1 MLFPCEVLVTI
12 LHEAAK
18 LVLSLVHRLLVPLK
32 SSFMFCAGTAV
43 GATDFLLVNLNVV
56 LVQFF
61 LVREL
66 LTCLTAQANK
76 FDACSFLV
84 LRQFRLASS
93 CEVTLFA
100 GKHLDQFFNLHLFDM
115 SGVHMGGEVALRRL
129 ERTGATLN

>member
-12 LHEAAK
+12 LHGAAK

-32 SSFMFCAGTAV
+32 SSFMFCARTAV

-56 LVQFF
+56 LVQFL

-93 CEVTLFA
+93 SEVTLFA
-100 GKHLDQFFNLHLFDM
+100 GEHLDQFSNLHLFNM

>member
-1 MLFPCEVLVTI
+1 
-12 LHEAAK
+12 
-18 LVLSLVHRLLVPLK
+18 
-32 SSFMFCAGTAV
+32 MFCAGTAV

-56 LVQFF
+56 LVQFL